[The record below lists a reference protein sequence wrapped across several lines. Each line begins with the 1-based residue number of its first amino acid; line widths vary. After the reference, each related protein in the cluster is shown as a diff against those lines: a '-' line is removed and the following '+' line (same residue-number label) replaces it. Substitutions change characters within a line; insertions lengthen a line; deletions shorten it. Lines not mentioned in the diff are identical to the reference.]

1 MYKLLLCLRY
11 LRTRYIAMASIIS
24 VMLGV
29 ATMIVVNSVMA
40 GFSTEMKDRIH
51 GILADVVV
59 ESRSMSGIYGP
70 DELQQKIREACGDM
84 VVSTTPVVEV
94 PGLVSFTLAGEPYHT
109 PVQLVGI
116 DPQGKSL
123 MGPMKE
129 YLMSYQAVT
138 KDGKVIKPALRSFDE
153 PSSFELTKEAAD
165 YRRMKT
171 LRNQAFLQQEGLL
184 KQTASVPQP
193 TTASPTPQ
201 SWRRDRRRQVRSST
215 STGIEQTAGTD
226 RRDQL
231 QQRVIRRRVFDDE
244 SRPGDPAIRRPAS
257 GIRICRLPRRTRNPE
272 EPFDARIFI
281 GSALISV
288 PIQNHETGETEV
300 RYMMHPGDDVM
311 ISTVGGG
318 LDAQRLN
325 ATITDIF
332 KSGMSEYDS
341 SLVFMN
347 IRELQKLRGMIRNQK
362 YDENNNII
370 DADYAVTSIQLK
382 LADYERDHEEVVKRL
397 KAAFPPDKVAVRTW
411 EAKQGPLL
419 EAVEVEAAILNVLLF
434 LIIAVAG
441 FGILAIFYMIVVEKT
456 RDIGILKA
464 LGASSKGVM
473 SIFLTYGLALGVVG
487 STVGVVFGL
496 LFVHFINEIED
507 GISWMTGQKVFD
519 ENIYYFSEIPTRVSP
534 MMVVW
539 VAVGAI
545 AIATIASI
553 LPARRA
559 SRLCPVESLRYE

>member
-11 LRTRYIAMASIIS
+11 LRTRYIALASIIS

-123 MGPMKE
+123 IGPLKE
-129 YLMSYQAVT
+129 YLMSYQPVT
-138 KDGKVIKPALRSFDE
+138 KGGKVIRPALRSLDE
-153 PSSFELTKEAAD
+153 PNSFELTPQAAE
-165 YRRMKT
+165 YRRQKA
-171 LRNQAFLQQEGLL
+171 LRSQAFLEQEGFQVA
-184 KQTASVPQP
+184 KRTAEVPKP
-193 TTASPTPQ
+193 TAPATPSGVVTADANAKTT
-201 SWRRDRRRQVRSST
+201 DG
-215 STGIEQTAGTD
+215 GIQQTAGSETEGINFVD
-226 RRDQL
+226 DAAFKDDDHAVPQFEEPP
-231 QQRVIRRRVFDDE
+231 VFD
-244 SRPGDPAIRRPAS
+244 SSDPEAGRD
-257 GIRICRLPRRTRNPE
+257 PE
-272 EPFDARIFI
+272 EPFDARIYI

-288 PIQNHETGETEV
+288 PIQNHETGETEI

-325 ATITDIF
+325 ATITDVF

-347 IRELQKLRGMIRNQK
+347 IRELQKLRGMIKDQK

-370 DADYAVTSIQLK
+370 DAKYAITSIQLK
-382 LADYERDHEEVVKRL
+382 LKNYERDHEEVVKRL
-397 KAAFPPDKVAVRTW
+397 KATFPPDKVAVRTW

-487 STVGVVFGL
+487 STVGVIFGL
-496 LFVHFINEIED
+496 LFVHFINEIEA
-507 GISWMTGQKVFD
+507 GISWMTGKKVFD
-519 ENIYYFSEIPTRVSP
+519 ANIYYFSEIPTRVSP